1 MRNLI
6 IVACLAVLGGCAI
19 QSSQLSAVMGFF
31 STPTKDLSLHSWS
44 VKYAGYEAIV
54 YAVNLPEGTL
64 FSNQAGDQILFDGW
78 AVRRVSGL
86 GVGDLAYQ
94 NTDTASQRSFLRG
107 VRTIAVHS
115 CDEWKQK
122 DKSGKKKF
130 SQLCKG
136 DKVYTNI
143 ILVDEGGKIIVIQQI
158 VDDRN
163 EPLILT
169 KLN

>member
-1 MRNLI
+1 MKILSMMVTVLLI
-6 IVACLAVLGGCAI
+6 AGCSV
-19 QSSQLSAVMGFF
+19 QSSQLSAVIDYIN
-31 STPTKDLSLHSWS
+31 PPINDISLNSWS

-54 YAVNLPEGTL
+54 YPVNLTEGTL

-94 NTDTASQRSFLRG
+94 NTDTASQRSFVRG
-107 VRTIAVHS
+107 VRTVAVHS
-115 CDEWKQK
+115 CDEWKK
-122 DKSGKKKF
+122 KEKSGKKQF

-136 DKVYTNI
+136 DKVYTNS
-143 ILVDEGGKIIVIQQI
+143 ILVDEDGDIVVIQQI

>member
-1 MRNLI
+1 MKILSMMVTVLLI
-6 IVACLAVLGGCAI
+6 AGCSV
-19 QSSQLSAVMGFF
+19 QSSQLSAVIDYIN
-31 STPTKDLSLHSWS
+31 PPINDISLNSWS

-54 YAVNLPEGTL
+54 YPVNLTEGTL

-115 CDEWKQK
+115 CDQWKQK
-122 DKSGKKKF
+122 DKSGKKQF
-130 SQLCKG
+130 SQLCKS
-136 DKVYTNI
+136 DRIYTNY
-143 ILVDEGGKIIVIQQI
+143 ILVDKHGEIIVIKQI
-158 VDDRN
+158 VDDRYD
-163 EPLILT
+163 PLILT